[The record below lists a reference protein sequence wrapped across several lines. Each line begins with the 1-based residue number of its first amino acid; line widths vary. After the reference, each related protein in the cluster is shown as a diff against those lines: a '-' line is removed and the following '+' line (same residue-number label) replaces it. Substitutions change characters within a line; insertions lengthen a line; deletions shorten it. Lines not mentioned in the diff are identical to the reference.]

1 MHAYTIHIHMQI
13 HIHIHACKHT
23 YIHTYVELYV
33 HANDP
38 HQCTHEHKRRH
49 THINMHPH
57 IYIYPMPAHV
67 YAEPTIWLNM
77 RTYTHMPTC
86 TPHVPIDQRV
96 HARARINIYIYT
108 HLNIHVY
115 TNDFFTFIEQICAQ
129 PYSTYRYTY
138 TCVHTDV
145 YKYRHERIC
154 TYIRQYVATYIQFTH
169 MPPIQT
175 YEHTYKYA
183 YT

>member
-1 MHAYTIHIHMQI
+1 MQI

-49 THINMHPH
+49 THINVQPNIY
-57 IYIYPMPAHV
+57 IYIYPMLAHV

-108 HLNIHVY
+108 Y
-115 TNDFFTFIEQICAQ
+115 K
-129 PYSTYRYTY
+129 Y
-138 TCVHTDV
+138 TCV
-145 YKYRHERIC
+145 YKRFLHIC
-154 TYIRQYVATYIQFTH
+154 RTNMCTTRFHI
-169 MPPIQT
+169 
-175 YEHTYKYA
+175 
-183 YT
+183 